1 MWRDETKP
9 EDLET
14 TSGTTNSTARTRG
27 RGPVQRARDN
37 SGVRNRTKG
46 AVVAREFGVLWMNVD
61 SLGKAAYR
69 YKENTQNM

>member
-1 MWRDETKP
+1 MVRIKT
-9 EDLET
+9 
-14 TSGTTNSTARTRG
+14 GAG
-27 RGPVQRARDN
+27 RYSPLVMN

-46 AVVAREFGVLWMNVD
+46 ALVAWEFGVLWMNVD